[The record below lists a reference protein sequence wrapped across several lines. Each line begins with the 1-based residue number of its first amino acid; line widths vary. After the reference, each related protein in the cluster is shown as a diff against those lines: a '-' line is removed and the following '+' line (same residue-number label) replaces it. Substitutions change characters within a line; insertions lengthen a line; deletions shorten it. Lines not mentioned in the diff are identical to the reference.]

1 MPIDFDDLDDVQFE
15 EFCFDLLRELGFLNL
30 DWRKG
35 TGRASSP
42 ADSGRDIEAY
52 WEREE
57 ADGSKHI
64 ERWFVDC
71 KNYERGI
78 PPDKIQGLLTWAE
91 AERPDYA
98 LVMASNFLSNPAKDY
113 VRQYEENRKPPFKIR
128 YWERPA
134 LQRLA
139 EGKDNLLS
147 KYLVQQEGLR
157 SLNEL
162 VEAEQEFFDKVWYER
177 HQMLILRDQEQGVDI
192 SKHPGVAPA
201 KEIEKKYGKDNL
213 APNDDFEW
221 GMLNGKLS
229 AIRWVLGDE
238 WDFLDT

>member
-1 MPIDFDDLDDVQFE
+1 MPISFGDLDDVQFE
-15 EFCFDLLRELGFLNL
+15 EFCFDLLQELGFINL

-35 TGRASSP
+35 TGKASSP
-42 ADSGRDIEAY
+42 ADRGRDIEAH

-57 ADGSKHI
+57 ADGSKHF
-64 ERWFVDC
+64 EKWFVDC
-71 KNYERGI
+71 KHYEQGV
-78 PPDKIQGLLTWAE
+78 PPDKLQGLLTWAE

-113 VRQYEENRKPPFKIR
+113 VRQYQENRKPPFKIR

-139 EGKDNLLS
+139 EGRDALLS

-157 SLNEL
+157 SVNEL
-162 VEAEQEFFDKVWYER
+162 VEAEQEFFDKIWYGR
-177 HQMLILRDQEQGVDI
+177 HQMLIQDAEEEGLDI
-192 SKHPGVAPA
+192 SKHPGAAAA
-201 KEIEKKYGKDNL
+201 KEVEQRYGKDDL
-213 APNDDFEW
+213 GPSDDFGW

-229 AIRWVLGDE
+229 AIRWMLGEE